1 MATRHNPPTDFQ
13 SGFGDSKLT
22 SFNSLF
28 HEGNVWVS
36 DDQFVNSG
44 RHFPIKDIKST
55 KVIKGATFTWDSIAV
70 FQVGLAILPFQLYVS
85 LAVLAATAYF
95 WISRKPYYVLIID
108 FKGSEIK
115 ALKSPDGRYL
125 TRIYDAIVQAL
136 EAKRHSR

>member
-1 MATRHNPPTDFQ
+1 M
-13 SGFGDSKLT
+13 
-22 SFNSLF
+22 
-28 HEGNVWVS
+28 S

-70 FQVGLAILPFQLYVS
+70 FLVGLAILPFQLYVS

-115 ALKSPDGRYL
+115 ALKSLMAGTSPEFTMPSFRHLRRNATPDN
-125 TRIYDAIVQAL
+125 
-136 EAKRHSR
+136 